1 MTTDNTVLLDNV
13 TALEAPVSESAKRE
27 ARTLRDRVGHLEVTY
42 STMKT
47 RAGTMATVEA
57 PGEGPLG
64 AAVQSIQAAIKAS
77 GGLGDQSQLEAAKAA
92 MYAFYESIK
101 DKLDI
106 VPDRKGVSRKLA
118 VGDLVVAAK
127 NTPEAFKAAFGAF
140 PRKVTSIDEVNGLV
154 EVEGYDRPITRAGV
168 VELSVS
174 EIVAK
179 RRPKGSAKQ

>member
-1 MTTDNTVLLDNV
+1 MTTDNTLADNV
-13 TALEAPVSESAKRE
+13 VALEAPVSEAAKRE
-27 ARTLRDRVGHLEVTY
+27 ARTLRDRVGHLEVTF

-47 RAGTMATVEA
+47 RAGTTANVEA

-77 GGLGDQSQLEAAKAA
+77 GGLGEQEHLEAAKAS

-101 DKLDI
+101 DKLDV

-118 VGDLVVAAK
+118 VNDLVVAAK
-127 NTPEAFKAAFGAF
+127 NTPPAFKEAFGAF
-140 PRKVTSIDEVNGLV
+140 PRKVISIDEVNGLV
-154 EVEGYDRPITRAGV
+154 EVEGYSKPITRAGV